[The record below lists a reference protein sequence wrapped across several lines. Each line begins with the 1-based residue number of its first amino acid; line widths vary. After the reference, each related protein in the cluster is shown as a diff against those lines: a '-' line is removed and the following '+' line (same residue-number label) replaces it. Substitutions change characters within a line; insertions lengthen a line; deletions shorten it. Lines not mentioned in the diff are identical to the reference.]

1 MDALQTKT
9 KVKSKPVAEEATAP
23 KTRITGSE
31 VLLRS
36 LVREGVTTL
45 FGYPG
50 GAIMPVYDAL
60 YHYADQLQHVLVRH
74 EQGAVHAAQGYARA
88 TGQVGVAM
96 ATSGPGATN
105 LVTGLADAL
114 IDSTPVVCIT
124 GQVFAHLLGTDAFQE
139 TDVVNTTLPVTK
151 WNVQVAEAKDIAQ
164 AVAKAFYIAKSG
176 RPGPVLIDITK
187 NAQNEL
193 IEEEE
198 YKKCESIRT
207 YRPKPVLSMT
217 QVESAA
223 ALINKATRPYILAG
237 QGILLSGASQELIAF
252 SEKTGI
258 PVACTLLGL
267 GAFPT
272 DHPNYA
278 GYLGMHGNYAPNVN
292 TNECDLLIGIG
303 MRFDDRVTGNV
314 AKYAKQAKVIH
325 IDIDKAEINKI
336 IKADVAVHADA
347 KEALLALTAKCEK
360 RSHPVWMKSFQHLN
374 AIENEKVIQ
383 KEIHPTGQIT
393 MAEVINRI
401 SDLTKGEAILV
412 TDVGQHQMVA
422 SRYYKFKK
430 PLTQVTSGGAGTMGF
445 ALPAAMGAKM
455 GQPSKPVIA
464 VIGDGGFQM
473 TLQELGTI
481 MQYKIPVKILVLN
494 NNFLGMVRQWQQLFH
509 GKRYSFTEMT
519 NPDFVTI
526 NKAYGIPAERV
537 NERHELDDALSRFL
551 QAETA
556 TFLEVVVGKEDNV
569 FPMVPA
575 GSGVSEVLLEAPAG
589 TK

>member
-1 MDALQTKT
+1 MDALQTK
-9 KVKSKPVAEEATAP
+9 SKAKAKAVAEEIPATA
-23 KTRITGSE
+23 KKITGSE

-36 LVREGVTTL
+36 LVSEGVTTL

-60 YHYADQLQHVLVRH
+60 YYYADKLNHILVRH

-88 TGQVGVAM
+88 TGGVGVAL

-114 IDSTPVVCIT
+114 IDSTPIVCIT

-139 TDVVNTTLPVTK
+139 TDVVNTTIPVTK
-151 WNVQVAEAKDIAQ
+151 WNIQVAEAKDIAP
-164 AVAKAFYIAKSG
+164 AVAKAFYIAKTG

-193 IEEEE
+193 IEEEAYE
-198 YKKCESIRT
+198 KCESIRT

-217 QVESAA
+217 QVEAA
-223 ALINKATRPYILAG
+223 AKLINKASRPYILAG
-237 QGILLSGASQELIAF
+237 QGIILSGASKELIAF

-267 GAFPT
+267 GGFPT

-314 AKYAKQAKVIH
+314 SKYARQAKVIH

-347 KEALLALTAKCEK
+347 KEALQALITKCDAKQ
-360 RSHPVWMKSFQHLN
+360 HPLWMKSFKHLN
-374 AIENEKVIQ
+374 AIEHEKVIE
-383 KEIHPTGQIT
+383 KDIHPEGHLT
-393 MAEVINRI
+393 MAEVVHKI
-401 SDLTKGEAILV
+401 SELTNGEAILV
-412 TDVGQHQMVA
+412 TDVGQHQMIA
-422 SRYYKFKK
+422 SRYYKFKN

-455 GQPSKPVIA
+455 GVPNKQVIA

-473 TLQELGTI
+473 TVQELGTI

-509 GKRYSFTEMT
+509 DKRYSFTEMT
-519 NPDFVTI
+519 NPDFI
-526 NKAYGIPAERV
+526 RLNEAYGISAERV
-537 NERHELDDALSRFL
+537 TERDELDGALQRFL
-551 QAETA
+551 DSESSR
-556 TFLEVVVGKEDNV
+556 FLEVVVGQEHNV

-575 GSGVSEVLLEAPAG
+575 GSGVSEVLLEAPV
-589 TK
+589 KP